1 MHPVRGTGLK
11 SLDSQVSVTK
21 DKRGRYHVQFMQGG
35 RRIHRVCPPNT
46 TKAQATEWETKLR
59 GEVFRVDKLG
69 GVPEYSL
76 QQAIDRYLDEYSG
89 KDGGRTRGK
98 AGTIRGFVCDS
109 SLADLLEVAGR
120 ISADTS
126 VTRSTRNRR
135 LAILRRT
142 ANLAYKRW
150 GWLDQDLGSKIQLLP
165 ENPSR
170 EVYLSKDQIKA
181 LAEAQGNEQ
190 VKAAIYIAAYTG
202 LRSGEILALT
212 DADIKDGVIH
222 VRTSKSG
229 KPRMVPAVQ
238 AIRKYLGQLPLGLH
252 ASTLSHAVS
261 RTMPGVRFHDLRH
274 SCASLLLGA
283 GVDLYTISKILGHA
297 SIQMTQRYSH
307 LETKALKR
315 AMAKLK

>member
-1 MHPVRGTGLK
+1 M
-11 SLDSQVSVTK
+11 SVTK
-21 DKRGRYHVQFMQGG
+21 DDRGRYHIQFMQGG
-35 RRIHRVCPPNT
+35 RRIHRVCPPDT
-46 TKAQATEWETKLR
+46 TKAQAVEWETKLR

-69 GVPEYSL
+69 GLPEYSL
-76 QQAIDRYLDEYSG
+76 QQAIDRYIDEYAG
-89 KDGGRTRGK
+89 KDKDRTAGK
-98 AGTIRGFVCDS
+98 AKQMEGFVGGKALGDVVQ
-109 SLADLLEVAGR
+109 VAEAIARDIG
-120 ISADTS
+120 
-126 VTRSTRNRR
+126 VTASTKNRR

-150 GWLDQDLGSKIQLLP
+150 GWLDQPLGDKIQLLP

-170 EVYLSKDQIKA
+170 EVFLSKEQIRK

-202 LRSGEILALT
+202 LRSSEILALT

-222 VRTSKSG
+222 VRTSKTG
-229 KPRMVPAVQ
+229 RPRMVPAVVH
-238 AIRKYLGQLPLGLH
+238 IRPYLRRLPIGVH

-261 RTMPGVRFHDLRH
+261 ETMPGVRFHDLRH

-283 GVDLYTISKILGHA
+283 GVDLFTISKILGHA

-307 LETKALKR
+307 LETKALKK